1 MDKKRFAIL
10 LVDDYPQ
17 ATRLLRNV
25 LRSLGFVHI
34 DDATNAPDA
43 LHMMREMPYD
53 MVISDWNME
62 PMSGLDLLR
71 EMRSDPN
78 CAHTLFVMITGDAN
92 ADRFDAARK
101 AGVVGFLA
109 KPFSLEAVRK
119 QITKIFDEFAAK
131 RASG

>member
-1 MDKKRFAIL
+1 MDKKRFTIL

-25 LRSLGFVHI
+25 LRGLGFLHI
-34 DDATNAPDA
+34 DEATNGPDA

-71 EMRSDPN
+71 EMRTDPRF
-78 CAHTLFVMITGDAN
+78 AETVFVMITGDPD

-109 KPFSLEAVRK
+109 KPFSLDSVRK
-119 QITKIFDEFAAK
+119 QISKIFDDLSAK
-131 RASG
+131 NPG